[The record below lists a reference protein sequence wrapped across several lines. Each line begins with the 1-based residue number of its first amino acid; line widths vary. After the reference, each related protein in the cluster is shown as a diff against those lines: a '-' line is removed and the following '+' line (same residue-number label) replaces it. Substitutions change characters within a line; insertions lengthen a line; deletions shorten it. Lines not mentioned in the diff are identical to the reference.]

1 MTHGDTSLSPQEQL
15 LLHQLLQKRFWAED
29 SSTEPP
35 VPREQSPRSS
45 PRVAS
50 PPRWELTKELT
61 LHDWQQRCIEAWFA
75 NGKRGVI
82 KVVTG
87 AGKTILALAIAER
100 LQHTD
105 TPDLRVAIVVPTI
118 VLMDQWHEELL
129 RRSNLPL
136 ESIGLSG
143 GGFQHRFS
151 DGYRILICVL
161 NSAAKKLPLD
171 VQRAGVA
178 ENLLLVVDECHRA
191 GAAEMRRLFDT
202 KRASSLGLSATP
214 ERDSDPID
222 VLEAEGLS
230 GDDNGSARPF
240 EDTLLGHELG
250 KVVFEM
256 NYAEAIRLG
265 VLPPFQIAHYGLSLS
280 PEERSKYEALSREI
294 QEIRSALER
303 PNRRGLGLIRWC
315 RSSAGRQNPKAI
327 RLLTLTT
334 ERKRLLYRMRARAEA
349 VLRIMRNTFDANP
362 ETKAILFHESVDE
375 VMRLF
380 ETLRVAGYPVV
391 AEHSRFSDPLRAE
404 SIRLFRD
411 GPAKVIV
418 SARSLIEGFNV
429 PSADLGIVVAASS
442 SIRQRV
448 QTLGRLLRRVDD
460 QEGRPKQA
468 LLCVLYAS
476 ETVDELI
483 YEKTEGVKASLPD
496 SSGRQGTADPTVRK
510 ARRGGRIS
518 LQAASA
524 LVLRAAGRKHYWPC
538 QKR

>member
-171 VQRAGVA
+171 VQRAGDV
-178 ENLLLVVDECHRA
+178 EPPRQPVVTGDA
-191 GAAEMRRLFDT
+191 RL
-202 KRASSLGLSATP
+202 P
-214 ERDSDPID
+214 
-222 VLEAEGLS
+222 
-230 GDDNGSARPF
+230 RPGRV
-240 EDTLLGHELG
+240 E
-250 KVVFEM
+250 
-256 NYAEAIRLG
+256 
-265 VLPPFQIAHYGLSLS
+265 
-280 PEERSKYEALSREI
+280 REI
-294 QEIRSALER
+294 ELVRVRL
-303 PNRRGLGLIRWC
+303 NRRGG
-315 RSSAGRQNPKAI
+315 
-327 RLLTLTT
+327 
-334 ERKRLLYRMRARAEA
+334 
-349 VLRIMRNTFDANP
+349 
-362 ETKAILFHESVDE
+362 
-375 VMRLF
+375 
-380 ETLRVAGYPVV
+380 VV
-391 AEHSRFSDPLRAE
+391 AIVAVDVRMILRGISD
-404 SIRLFRD
+404 
-411 GPAKVIV
+411 
-418 SARSLIEGFNV
+418 
-429 PSADLGIVVAASS
+429 
-442 SIRQRV
+442 
-448 QTLGRLLRRVDD
+448 
-460 QEGRPKQA
+460 
-468 LLCVLYAS
+468 
-476 ETVDELI
+476 
-483 YEKTEGVKASLPD
+483 
-496 SSGRQGTADPTVRK
+496 GTCSQVF
-510 ARRGGRIS
+510 
-518 LQAASA
+518 
-524 LVLRAAGRKHYWPC
+524 
-538 QKR
+538 